1 MADSVNVLS
10 LPNGF
15 DLYGG
20 YDDGNWPDA
29 AAIADRFPDKT
40 VVRFTVNPAD
50 NEGDCLDIESG
61 DAVPTDAPGWTQR
74 RRAAGH
80 AGPLNYYSEASR
92 SAVVQAYQAAGVAQ
106 PKAIVA
112 AYPGQGAVLQQPGDA
127 GHQWIDRGPYDESVV
142 VDYLPGIDPA
152 PGTLPGLLL
161 GMPNDAF
168 VRLMFRLLLCR
179 EVDQSGFA
187 TYVGALNSGAM
198 SQNDVIASI
207 QDSAEGQAVI
217 AEQRKAWGI
226 A

>member
-1 MADSVNVLS
+1 M
-10 LPNGF
+10 
-15 DLYGG
+15 
-20 YDDGNWPDA
+20 
-29 AAIADRFPDKT
+29 
-40 VVRFTVNPAD
+40 
-50 NEGDCLDIESG
+50 
-61 DAVPTDAPGWTQR
+61 
-74 RRAAGH
+74 
-80 AGPLNYYSEASR
+80 
-92 SAVVQAYQAAGVAQ
+92 
-106 PKAIVA
+106 
-112 AYPGQGAVLQQPGDA
+112 
-127 GHQWIDRGPYDESVV
+127 
-142 VDYLPGIDPA
+142 
-152 PGTLPGLLL
+152 